1 MNRLLIPTVAALLA
15 LSCTS
20 TQTQVDGV
28 RSATQPLCL
37 EGARVVVLPFSGAPG
52 YPETGPSARE
62 LVVRVLA
69 EQRRVLVISPSRV
82 DAYLKDHAVVASE
95 YDREPLEAL
104 AAELGALVVVWGSV
118 GQFTPYR
125 FDRLV
130 PATPPY
136 VELTVRALRVRVP
149 GVATATARKQGSLP
163 ATLWSR
169 QPTFEDVASVA
180 ILEVIAALK

>member
-1 MNRLLIPTVAALLA
+1 MNRLVLPTVAALLA

-20 TQTQVDGV
+20 TRTHVDV
-28 RSATQPLCL
+28 WPATQPLRL
-37 EGARVVVLPFSGAPG
+37 EGARVVVLPFNGAPG

-62 LVVRVLA
+62 LAVRVLA
-69 EQRRVLVISPSRV
+69 EQRHVLVTSPSRAE
-82 DAYLKDHAVVASE
+82 AYLKDHVVVPSE

-104 AAELGALVVVWGSV
+104 AAELGAEVVVWGSV
-118 GQFTPYR
+118 DQFTPYR

-136 VELTVRALRVRVP
+136 VELTVRVLRVGVP

-163 ATLWSR
+163 ATIWGR
-169 QPTFEDVASVA
+169 QPTFDDVAGA
-180 ILEVIAALK
+180 ALLEVVAGLK